1 MIQAGDLIDN
11 SIGVAFGLATLTSA
25 AYGQIVSDVA
35 GTLSNNFVEALAASL
50 GLPRANLTDAQM
62 ATRRVRMWGTG
73 GAVVGVAFGCLLGMS
88 SLMFMDLEKSE
99 RLKKQRELRTL
110 YSCLMEE
117 GHNLIGAQHCS
128 LFLLDSEPSGEDG
141 HTYLT
146 SMGWRGKEPTTAEL
160 NRTFKVYDK
169 DDSGKITANELYHAL
184 RSVGWTAELADVEQM
199 IDKFGSTS
207 GELNFEQVH
216 LQPQPASSSKLQH
229 SPSCFLTLFRANAC
243 DQFCKLMR
251 TALLVD
257 EVRLKMRKG
266 GSREKVIQSG
276 EVMNVR
282 DVETDPRIEDEVIS
296 DARRRQTPLL
306 CKSCRRTID
315 ILFRSLSFCLPCR
328 AAAAT
333 RCEATTSNRYSSR
346 PSSTTTAK

>member
-1 MIQAGDLIDN
+1 
-11 SIGVAFGLATLTSA
+11 
-25 AYGQIVSDVA
+25 
-35 GTLSNNFVEALAASL
+35 
-50 GLPRANLTDAQM
+50 
-62 ATRRVRMWGTG
+62 
-73 GAVVGVAFGCLLGMS
+73 
-88 SLMFMDLEKSE
+88 MFMDLEKSE

-110 YSCLMEE
+110 YSSLMEE

-296 DARRRQTPLL
+296 DARRRHRYRCS
-306 CKSCRRTID
+306 CKSFRRTIH
-315 ILFRSLSFCLPCR
+315 ILFRSLSRFACLAEPPPLQDARLRRQIVTPR
-328 AAAAT
+328 AHLQ
-333 RCEATTSNRYSSR
+333 RRR
-346 PSSTTTAK
+346 PSDRPRRARQ

>member
-1 MIQAGDLIDN
+1 MDNLVMIQAGDLIDN

-128 LFLLDSEPSGEDG
+128 LFLLDAEPSGEDG

-216 LQPQPASSSKLQH
+216 TYSRSQPAAVSCSIALLSF
-229 SPSCFLTLFRANAC
+229 SPSLFRA
-243 DQFCKLMR
+243 F
-251 TALLVD
+251 TLV
-257 EVRLKMRKG
+257 
-266 GSREKVIQSG
+266 
-276 EVMNVR
+276 
-282 DVETDPRIEDEVIS
+282 
-296 DARRRQTPLL
+296 
-306 CKSCRRTID
+306 
-315 ILFRSLSFCLPCR
+315 
-328 AAAAT
+328 
-333 RCEATTSNRYSSR
+333 TSSAS
-346 PSSTTTAK
+346 